1 MEFLWAVAAAIVLVF
16 VINFASNAYD
26 CNQSG
31 GTLVKAVMP
40 FEFVC
45 INTRR

>member
-1 MEFLWAVAAAIVLVF
+1 VEFLWALLGAAALVC
-16 VINFASNAYD
+16 VIHFGMLAYD

-45 INTRR
+45 INTQR